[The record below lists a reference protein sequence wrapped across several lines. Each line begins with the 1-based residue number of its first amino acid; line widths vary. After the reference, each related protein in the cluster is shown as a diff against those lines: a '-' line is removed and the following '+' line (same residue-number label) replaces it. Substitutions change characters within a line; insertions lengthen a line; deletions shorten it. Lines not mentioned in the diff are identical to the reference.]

1 MLCVFLLL
9 FWMDN
14 FHIYNNLH
22 HILRIKNLF
31 DNIKYLPHDSEEI
44 VFCECECAYETGC
57 FIILFNIIFIGRLC
71 GTLNLINLH
80 DLFESIPFEGMLFW
94 CFGLWIC
101 MIFEIW
107 DWAIWIVA
115 DWVSSLSF
123 STKRLREIENT
134 RIEFDAQYS
143 IEIHFSWWKK
153 NRKNVMAKIRAKFIR
168 KELMT
173 PQKSWSCH

>member
-1 MLCVFLLL
+1 
-9 FWMDN
+9 MDD
-14 FHIYNNLH
+14 FVGDY
-22 HILRIKNLF
+22 
-31 DNIKYLPHDSEEI
+31 
-44 VFCECECAYETGC
+44 
-57 FIILFNIIFIGRLC
+57 
-71 GTLNLINLH
+71 LNLINLH
-80 DLFESIPFEGMLFW
+80 DLFESIPFERVLFW

-173 PQKSWSCH
+173 PQKKLIMSLNSFQIEFLCNEQTLMNCRIYNTFERWNPDQKWN